1 MRERYEPERD
11 NVGDQRGGEVER
23 EKESIDHE
31 TDGQPLQA
39 HLKDV
44 IRTRREMPTRP
55 VPFDDQLDE
64 IVIEIRLAPV
74 VGLKNGFDQI
84 TRVPRTRFHQ
94 THGRLI
100 VGCRRRLG
108 QRVRTTGRGERLLNQ
123 EGSRRRRVG
132 RCRRRMSRRSVSSV
146 EQHLLQEQ
154 ILDQIFVVH
163 VQFVLR
169 RRHRQWIGLEREAVR
184 RR

>member
-1 MRERYEPERD
+1 MRERYEPECD

-39 HLKDV
+39 QLKDV

-64 IVIEIRLAPV
+64 IVIEIRLAPI
-74 VGLKNGFDQI
+74 VGLQNGFDQI
-84 TRVPRTRFHQ
+84 ARVLRTRFHQ

-100 VGCRRRLG
+100 VGCRRRLD
-108 QRVRTTGRGERLLNQ
+108 QRVRMTGGGERLLNQ
-123 EGSRRRRVG
+123 EGGRRRGG
-132 RCRRRMSRRSVSSV
+132 RCWRRMARRSVSCV

-154 ILDQIFVVH
+154 ILDEIFVVH
-163 VQFVLR
+163 VQLVLI
-169 RRHRQWIGLEREAVR
+169 RRHGQRIGLERETVR